1 MGREMVHLRLRRR
14 FKSSFLKSRNV
25 SDSLARE
32 EQAALRRVAT
42 VVAHGAAPID
52 VFKAV
57 AAEVASLLD
66 SDLTLIG
73 RYESDATFTYL
84 AVGGQI
90 PTSALVD
97 RLTLGGNNL
106 ASNILRSGR
115 PDSISYDDAS
125 GPIATFART
134 LGIRSAVGTPIIV
147 DDRIWGAMFACW
159 TQLQKTPSRTVDRIA
174 EITEL
179 VATAVAN
186 ADSRTALVESRARVA
201 KAGDDMR
208 RRIERDLHDG
218 AQQRLVALALKLRSY
233 ESTVPAEL
241 AELLTEV
248 ACGLDEVLGELRELA
263 HGIHPAVL
271 SQGGLGPAL
280 KSLARRAPV
289 PVEVNLQAPER
300 PPERIEV
307 AVYYI
312 VAEALTNIAKH
323 AQAAAAV
330 VNVRAIDGVVR
341 VSVSDDGVGGAD
353 PSRGS
358 GLVGLRDR
366 VDTLGGTLTLSSPPS
381 GTSLVVQLPM
391 TSD

>member
-1 MGREMVHLRLRRR
+1 M
-14 FKSSFLKSRNV
+14 
-25 SDSLARE
+25 
-32 EQAALRRVAT
+32 
-42 VVAHGAAPID
+42 VAHGGAD
-52 VFKAV
+52 DFQ
-57 AAEVASLLD
+57 SRCGRGRLTLD

-84 AVGGQI
+84 AVGGQM

-115 PDSISYDDAS
+115 PDSISYEDAS

-147 DDRIWGAMFACW
+147 DGRIWGAMFACW

-208 RRIERDLHDG
+208 RQIERDLHDG

-241 AELLTEV
+241 AELLAEV
-248 ACGLDEVLGELRELA
+248 ACGLDEVRVPELA

-271 SQGGLGPAL
+271 SRGGLGPAL
-280 KSLARRAPV
+280 KNLARRAPV

-300 PPERIEV
+300 LPEAIE
-307 AVYYI
+307 
-312 VAEALTNIAKH
+312 
-323 AQAAAAV
+323 AAAFYV
-330 VNVRAIDGVVR
+330 VSESLANVGKYASANRARVDLARADGLLVVE
-341 VSVSDDGVGGAD
+341 VSDDGVGGAD

-391 TSD
+391 TSTMGQPRPSRDRNSVNSARRSCCDC

>member
-1 MGREMVHLRLRRR
+1 MIVAISSVISVSRWVDPTSNAVTRGASDRDRRRLRATPLDIPIGQAIPGSAAVLAAATAVIVVGREMVHLRLRRR

-25 SDSLARE
+25 SDRLARE

-42 VVAHGAAPID
+42 VVAHGAAPVD

-84 AVGGQI
+84 AVGGQM

-147 DDRIWGAMFACW
+147 DGRIWGAMLACW

-201 KAGDDMR
+201 KVGDDMR
-208 RRIERDLHDG
+208 RRIERDCT
-218 AQQRLVALALKLRSY
+218 
-233 ESTVPAEL
+233 TV
-241 AELLTEV
+241 
-248 ACGLDEVLGELRELA
+248 
-263 HGIHPAVL
+263 H
-271 SQGGLGPAL
+271 S
-280 KSLARRAPV
+280 
-289 PVEVNLQAPER
+289 
-300 PPERIEV
+300 
-307 AVYYI
+307 
-312 VAEALTNIAKH
+312 
-323 AQAAAAV
+323 
-330 VNVRAIDGVVR
+330 
-341 VSVSDDGVGGAD
+341 
-353 PSRGS
+353 S
-358 GLVGLRDR
+358 GW
-366 VDTLGGTLTLSSPPS
+366 
-381 GTSLVVQLPM
+381 
-391 TSD
+391 